1 MIRFTILLF
10 HRFVFV
16 GEEYQESKNFNDS
29 NSLCNNY
36 KKENGSR
43 GTSQNNRKL
52 NLDIEKTDQVNQ
64 FICNIYETP
73 TTQNT
78 YETPISNIGT
88 QEDNNHARKEQTSD
102 CTKVKPHSGSSSGE

>member
-1 MIRFTILLF
+1 MIRFTILF

-16 GEEYQESKNFNDS
+16 GYQESKNFNDS

-52 NLDIEKTDQVNQ
+52 DLGIEKTDQVSQ

-88 QEDNNHARKEQTSD
+88 QEDNNHASKKQTD
-102 CTKVKPHSGSSSGE
+102 CTKVKPHSGSNSGE

>member
-1 MIRFTILLF
+1 MFD
-10 HRFVFV
+10 RFVFL

-29 NSLCNNY
+29 NSLYNNY

-52 NLDIEKTDQVNQ
+52 DTEKVDQVSQ

-73 TTQNT
+73 TTENT
-78 YETPISNIGT
+78 CETPISNIGT
-88 QEDNNHARKEQTSD
+88 QEDDNHASKKQT
-102 CTKVKPHSGSSSGE
+102 CTKAKPHSGRNSGE

>member
-1 MIRFTILLF
+1 MFD
-10 HRFVFV
+10 RFVFL

-29 NSLCNNY
+29 NSLYNNY

-52 NLDIEKTDQVNQ
+52 DTEKVDQVSQ

-73 TTQNT
+73 TTENT

-88 QEDNNHARKEQTSD
+88 QEDNNHASKKQTSD